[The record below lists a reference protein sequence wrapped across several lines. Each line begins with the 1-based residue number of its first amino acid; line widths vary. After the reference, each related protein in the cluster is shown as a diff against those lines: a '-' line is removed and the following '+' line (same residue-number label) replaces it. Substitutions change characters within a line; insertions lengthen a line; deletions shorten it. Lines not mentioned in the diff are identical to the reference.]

1 MNVNLG
7 DYYQIIISKAIQ
19 RGLAGNQT
27 EVIRQALLD
36 YGRKIDEE
44 EAMLVHKAVELEMQ
58 EIDSGKVKTYT
69 YDQIKKRLG
78 L

>member
-7 DYYQIIISKAIQ
+7 DYYQSIINKALGM
-19 RGLAGNQT
+19 GLAGNQT

-44 EAMLVHKAVELEMQ
+44 EAILVHKGVQFEM
-58 EIDSGKVKTYT
+58 EKMKGKKWIPWEEVK
-69 YDQIKKRLG
+69 KGMK
-78 L
+78 

>member
-7 DYYQIIISKAIQ
+7 EYYQSIINKALGM
-19 RGLAGNQT
+19 GLAGNQT

-44 EAMLVHKAVELEMQ
+44 EAILVHKGVQFEM
-58 EIDSGKVKTYT
+58 EKMKGKKWTSWEDVK
-69 YDQIKKRLG
+69 KGMK
-78 L
+78 

>member
-7 DYYQIIISKAIQ
+7 EYYQAIIGKAIS

-44 EAMLVHKAVELEMQ
+44 EAILVHKGVMAEM
-58 EIDSGKVKTYT
+58 EEVHSGKAKLYTWDEVK
-69 YDQIKKRLG
+69 KGMK
-78 L
+78 

>member
-7 DYYQIIISKAIQ
+7 DYYHAIISKAID

-36 YGRKIDEE
+36 YGRKMDEE
-44 EAMLVHKAVELEMQ
+44 EAMLVERGVRFELERMK
-58 EIDSGKVKTYT
+58 GKRWIPHKEVM
-69 YDQIKKRLG
+69 KKAG

>member
-7 DYYQIIISKAIQ
+7 EYYQAIIGKAIQ
-19 RGLAGNQT
+19 KGLAGNQT

-36 YGRKIDEE
+36 YGRKLDDE
-44 EAMLVHKAVELEMQ
+44 EAMLVDRAVRAELEKMK
-58 EIDSGKVKTYT
+58 GKKWIPMKEVMK
-69 YDQIKKRLG
+69 QAG

>member
-7 DYYQIIISKAIQ
+7 EYYQSIISKAMQ
-19 RGLAGNQT
+19 MGLAGNQT

-36 YGRKIDEE
+36 YGRKLDDE
-44 EAMLVHKAVELEMQ
+44 EAMLVERGVRAEMEKMKGKRWIPMKEVMKKA
-58 EIDSGKVKTYT
+58 
-69 YDQIKKRLG
+69 G